1 MWWLILFCLGIAIG
15 AVAILGAEAF
25 LLLFVVKR
33 LSRKSDQSDRK
44 TDHLDHNQSLDF
56 AYNKQ
61 GVVWVLESKK
71 VPKDWLDKAPRE
83 QKRKKEL
90 FEVSPVRKH
99 ARIKDQCLI
108 LTESDGSKTTVPL
121 KGCSIEAV
129 SASML
134 SSRKWAKRYPIKLE
148 NKVSAIYKESKT
160 VYIYLETSWE
170 KESWCKALRLVSC
183 DDKSRLDWFLR
194 LQKEFS
200 SYLTSLNAGYPTFM
214 KPSAFQASDLVD
226 RTQKIDGSSSKVRM
240 LWKKFAKKTSKGGA
254 ENKLFWKSYQ
264 DSAQGTSFY
273 KISQRADAVRRST
286 EDNSATSSSSTSSHS
301 GSQSQLFG
309 ISDAD
314 ADERFGIDEGTLCW
328 NLLIS
333 RFFFDAKRNAG
344 LKRSIQARIQRT
356 LFNMRTPSYIGEV
369 ICTDVDPG
377 NIPPYIHGMRVL
389 PMEANEVWAFEVDIE
404 YSGGAVLGIETR
416 LEVRELDPEKSMVG
430 PNSESNSVGDVSS
443 ELLEGFEYF
452 GKQLNLAEG
461 TIEEPEHKEEGD
473 SIFDKLKSSKSAVSA
488 STNRSRWKTIVDSI
502 AKQVSQVPISL
513 AVRVTSLRGTL
524 RLHIKPP
531 PSDQLWYGF
540 TSMPDIEFNLDSAVG
555 DHKITSGQIAL
566 FLINRIKGAIFESLV
581 LPNCEGICIPWMLAE
596 KEDWVPRK
604 VAPFIWLNQESAN
617 DSATGF
623 DHVISNQPRDE
634 KLKTGA
640 NSGASNDNSQSN
652 YQSLKNAEC
661 NQPISE
667 SSDIMPLS
675 SSSTTPSDKTS
686 QELRTPLLANVEAH
700 GAERGKGEE
709 IPESQPASR
718 SLSLSD
724 NQSNAVEEDDSRPK
738 KIGRRARMLDLGK
751 KMGEKFEEK
760 RRHIEEKSKQIVE
773 KMRGP

>member
-264 DSAQGTSFY
+264 DSAQGTSFF

-314 ADERFGIDEGTLCW
+314 ADERIEKIHPSTHSGML
-328 NLLIS
+328 S
-333 RFFFDAKRNAG
+333 RYAHNRK
-344 LKRSIQARIQRT
+344 LYMSCILVMIIRT

-675 SSSTTPSDKTS
+675 SSSTTPSDKTL